1 MNVDQITIEVLSVF
15 IPSLAVFLSFYLL
28 LKHYLIPEHQ
38 RKLNSERISQK
49 KLLINN
55 KISAYE
61 RFALF
66 LERIHPES
74 MIMRL
79 HQPGMSAQQL
89 HAALLQNIR
98 SEFEHNVVLQIYVSQ
113 QLWKLIKFAKDETV
127 NLINLS
133 AKKLKPNASAMDL
146 STEILQN
153 IAKLQEV
160 PTEKALDVLRKE
172 VKQLYQ

>member
-1 MNVDQITIEVLSVF
+1 
-15 IPSLAVFLSFYLL
+15 
-28 LKHYLIPEHQ
+28 
-38 RKLNSERISQK
+38 
-49 KLLINN
+49 
-55 KISAYE
+55 
-61 RFALF
+61 
-66 LERIHPES
+66 
-74 MIMRL
+74 
-79 HQPGMSAQQL
+79 
-89 HAALLQNIR
+89 
-98 SEFEHNVVLQIYVSQ
+98 VLQIYVSQ
-113 QLWKLIKFAKDETV
+113 KLWKLIKFAKDETV